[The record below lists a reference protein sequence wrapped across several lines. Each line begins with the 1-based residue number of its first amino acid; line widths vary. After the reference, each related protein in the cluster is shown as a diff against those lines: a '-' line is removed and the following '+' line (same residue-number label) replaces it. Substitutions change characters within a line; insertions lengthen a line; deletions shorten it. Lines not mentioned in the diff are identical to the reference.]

1 MKKLISIISVITALS
16 LLTACSRSRSGDIYV
31 SLSESS
37 SDMGLSSEADLSS
50 ENNSST
56 VPDKPLCNVSADFCY
71 DGSSSHIM
79 NSMNT
84 VDSNYLYVLGYMYL
98 DTASGDNHSMA
109 VKLDLQSGEIEGMC
123 SVPGCQHNQSEC
135 IHFRQMGSIRAFG
148 KELRYVFGN
157 RLMSFDGTKHTVL
170 FTNNIVTQ
178 IGDPSAPISGEIAPD
193 SMVDDICDLGGFV
206 ISENK
211 TYLYGGNIVFVLDN
225 DTFTVGNPIKA
236 GDDIFYS
243 ICVYN
248 DIVYAANSVNELYMV
263 DIKTETVKKLGD
275 KIVNPS
281 VYNERLYY
289 IKWDG
294 SVPYLYSTSL
304 DGTDEQVVLEDCYV
318 NYVIKDDNVFYSQ
331 FSSDR
336 ALYMYS
342 LDKKDK
348 IKLSDID
355 MPDIV
360 SADHIDRVFAI
371 GFDDIQSWL
380 SADGSVFSSIKYE
393 KEKI

>member
-16 LLTACSRSRSGDIYV
+16 LLTACSKSGDVYV

-37 SDMGLSSEADLSS
+37 SDMGLSS

-56 VPDKPLCNVSADFCY
+56 VPDKPLCNVSADFYY
-71 DGSSSHIM
+71 DGSPSHIM

-84 VDSNYLYVLGYMYL
+84 VDSNYLYILSYMYL
-98 DTASGDNHSMA
+98 DPASGYNHSMA
-109 VKLDLQSGEIEGMC
+109 LKLDLQSGELEEMC

-135 IHFRQMGSIRAFG
+135 IHRRPMWPIRAFG
-148 KELRYVFGN
+148 KELRYISGN

-178 IGDPSAPISGEIAPD
+178 IGDPSAPISGEIAPG
-193 SMVDDICDLGGFV
+193 SMVGDICDLGGYV
-206 ISENK
+206 IAENK
-211 TYLYGGNIVFVLDN
+211 TYLYGGNIVFVLDS
-225 DTFTVGNPIKA
+225 DTFTAGNPIKA
-236 GDDIFYS
+236 GDDDIYS
-243 ICVYN
+243 MCVYN
-248 DIVYAANSVNELYMV
+248 DIVYVNNSVNELYMV

-275 KIVNPS
+275 KIVAPS

-294 SVPYLYSTSL
+294 SVPYLCSASL
-304 DGTDEQVVLEDCYV
+304 DGTDERVVLEDCYV

-360 SADHIDRVFAI
+360 SAEHIDRVFAV
-371 GFDDIQSWL
+371 GFDNIQSWL
-380 SADGSVFSSIKYE
+380 SADGSDFSSIKYE

>member
-1 MKKLISIISVITALS
+1 MIKPISIISALAALS
-16 LLTACSRSRSGDIYV
+16 LLTACSSSGDVYV

-37 SDMGLSSEADLSS
+37 SYMDLYS

-56 VPDKPLCNVSADFCY
+56 VPDKPLCNVSADYCY
-71 DGSSSHIM
+71 DGSQSHIM
-79 NSMNT
+79 NLMNT
-84 VDSNYLYVLGYMYL
+84 VDSNYLYILSYMYL
-98 DTASGDNHSMA
+98 DPESGYKHSMA
-109 VKLDLQSGEIEGMC
+109 LKLDLQSGELEEMC
-123 SVPGCQHNQSEC
+123 SVPGCRHNDSEC
-135 IHFRQMGSIRAFG
+135 IHRREMCWIRAFG
-148 KELRYVFGN
+148 KELRYVYGN

-170 FTNNIVTQ
+170 FTNKIVTQ
-178 IGDPSAPISGEIAPD
+178 IGDPSAPISGEIAPV
-193 SMVDDICDLGGFV
+193 SMADDICDLGGFV
-206 ISENK
+206 IAEGK
-211 TYLYGGNIVFVLDN
+211 TYLYGGNIVYSLDN
-225 DTFTVGNPIKA
+225 DSFIAGNPVKA
-236 GDDIFYS
+236 GDDIIYS
-243 ICVYN
+243 MCVFN
-248 DIVYAANSVNELYMV
+248 DIAYAANSVNELYMV
-263 DIKTETVKKLGD
+263 DMKTETVKKLGD
-275 KIVNPS
+275 KIVAPS

-294 SVPYLYSTSL
+294 SVPYLCSASL

-360 SADHIDRVFAI
+360 SAEHIDRVFAV
-371 GFDDIQSWL
+371 GFDNIQSWL
-380 SADGSVFSSIKYE
+380 SADGSDFSSLKYE